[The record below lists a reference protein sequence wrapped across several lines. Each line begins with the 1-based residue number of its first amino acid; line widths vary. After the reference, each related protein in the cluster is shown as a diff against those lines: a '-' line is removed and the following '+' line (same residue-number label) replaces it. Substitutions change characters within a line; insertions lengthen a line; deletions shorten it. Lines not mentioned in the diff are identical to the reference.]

1 MNKDHLARINY
12 DKIINDNS
20 LHFIT
25 RMTALN
31 LRINPY
37 STVGDF
43 FNRLARR
50 ELYQL
55 HDMVMSVEDGEE
67 ESIDDLL
74 LLCEMLSNAEGIFS
88 SCIDEIYI
96 NLNLFCVMVRS
107 VVMHKK
113 GELVVNFENLSFGSE
128 YYDSK
133 PFINHKQ
140 Q

>member
-12 DKIINDNS
+12 DKIINDYNLS
-20 LHFIT
+20 LIT
-25 RMTALN
+25 RITALN

-43 FNRLARR
+43 FDRLTRS

-74 LLCEMLSNAEGIFS
+74 LLCEMLSNAEGVFS
-88 SCIDEIYI
+88 SCIDER
-96 NLNLFCVMVRS
+96 M
-107 VVMHKK
+107 
-113 GELVVNFENLSFGSE
+113 
-128 YYDSK
+128 
-133 PFINHKQ
+133 
-140 Q
+140 